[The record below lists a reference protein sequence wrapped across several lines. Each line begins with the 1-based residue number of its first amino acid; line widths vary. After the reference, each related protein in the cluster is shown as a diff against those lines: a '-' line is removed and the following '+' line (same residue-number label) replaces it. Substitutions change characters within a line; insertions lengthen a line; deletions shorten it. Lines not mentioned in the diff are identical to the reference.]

1 METKNLTQKQNNF
14 LNALLMSGNVTQAA
28 QKAGVSRSSAFKW
41 LKDPDFIEEMN
52 SRNAETARDC
62 MLYLKSKLSMCAE
75 TLVKIIEDDSTN
87 VAVKLQAIQTVF
99 SNAEKLSDQFE
110 IGAKLD
116 ELERALERRNEG

>member
-1 METKNLTQKQNNF
+1 MDTKKLSQKQNNF
-14 LNALLMSGNVTQAA
+14 LNALLMSGNVSKAA

-41 LKDPDFIEEMN
+41 LKDPVFIDEMN

-62 MLYLKSKLSMCAE
+62 MLYLKSKLTMCAE
-75 TLVKIIEDDSTN
+75 TLVGIIESNETN

-110 IGAKLD
+110 IAAKLD
-116 ELERALERRNEG
+116 ELERAIDRNEG